1 MALTRDQIRERL
13 KYAQL
18 TLSTSRQNIF
28 ASDIAERIKRNIVA
42 IILTTDAT
50 LRYVEIEKV
59 LEDDTYSMFL
69 DNVPVDVG
77 TGIHGIVPI
86 PHNYDIEN
94 PVLVLEGG
102 TNLSFISSA
111 GAPEV
116 TVIYWD
122 DEI

>member
-18 TLSTSRQNIF
+18 TLSTSRQNIW
-28 ASDIAERIKRNIVA
+28 ASDIPERVKRNVVA

-59 LEDDTYSMFL
+59 LEDDTYSMIL

-77 TGIHGIVPI
+77 TGVNGIVPM

-94 PVLVLEGG
+94 PILVLEGG

-122 DEI
+122 DEL